1 MQSKR
6 LITKKNCQKYP
17 GHSSIAISQKVAEYK
32 KASKSADAAGE
43 YAKGNI
49 PVLQKHLKTAKSLAS
64 KKTSSR

>member
-6 LITKKNCQKYP
+6 LITKKNVKKYRD
-17 GHSSIAISQKVAEYK
+17 HSSIAISQKVAEYK

-49 PVLQKHLKTAKSLAS
+49 PVL
-64 KKTSSR
+64 

>member
-6 LITKKNCQKYP
+6 LITKKNVKKYRDP
-17 GHSSIAISQKVAEYK
+17 IAISQKVAEYK

-49 PVLQKHLKTAKSLAS
+49 PVL
-64 KKTSSR
+64 